1 MEGIGDSR
9 CTGTGA
15 AKVPKEPNLEEK
27 YPVLLK
33 LDTRVVLAYLG
44 PTRGPLGNTDW

>member
-1 MEGIGDSR
+1 MEGIRDSSLSR
-9 CTGTGA
+9 CTGA

-33 LDTRVVLAYLG
+33 LDTRVVLAY
-44 PTRGPLGNTDW
+44 